1 MPTDRVSSSDTIEVF
16 GTVKALQVEHED
28 ARDGVWVLFTHEDGA
43 PSEWYINYLDE
54 HATAV
59 LGQLQLL
66 RDAYIHGF
74 RVRLSY
80 TIGSPYREFHN
91 VRLHEGP

>member
-1 MPTDRVSSSDTIEVF
+1 MPTNQVEPSDTIDVY
-16 GTVKALQVEHED
+16 GTVKALQVEHEGD
-28 ARDGVWVLFTHEDGA
+28 RDGVWVLFTHEDGA
-43 PSEWYINYLDE
+43 PEEAYINYLDE

-66 RDAYIHGF
+66 RDAYVHGL

-80 TIGSPYREFHN
+80 TDGSDYREFHN
-91 VRLHEGP
+91 VRLEAA